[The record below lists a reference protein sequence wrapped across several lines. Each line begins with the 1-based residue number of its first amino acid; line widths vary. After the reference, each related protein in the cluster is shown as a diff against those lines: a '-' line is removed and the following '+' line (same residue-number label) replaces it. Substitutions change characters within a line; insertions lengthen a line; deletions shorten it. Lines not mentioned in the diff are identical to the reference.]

1 MGFSSDEAYVIQLEQ
16 ALRAIKLY
24 KKSKMKESG
33 MQITSDQLLLTQGI
47 SLAPGINQKDLAEAT
62 FKDPASV
69 KRSLD
74 ILLDKG
80 YVERELVIN
89 NRREHSLQLTETG
102 SEIIHKMLPIA
113 IDLRA
118 KGVKG
123 ISGEEMDVL
132 TTVLKKLQDNFEQ

>member
-33 MQITSDQLLLTQGI
+33 MQITSDQLLLIQGI